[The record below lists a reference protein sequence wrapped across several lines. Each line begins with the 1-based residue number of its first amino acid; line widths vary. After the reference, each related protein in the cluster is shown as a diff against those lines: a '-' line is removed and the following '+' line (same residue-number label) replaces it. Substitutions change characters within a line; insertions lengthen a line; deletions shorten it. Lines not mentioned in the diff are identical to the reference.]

1 MRSMCDAEVPT
12 ERVDRGERYIERGRG
27 REGERKEEV
36 GTQLGA
42 RG

>member
-12 ERVDRGERYIERGRG
+12 ERVDRGERYIERGR
-27 REGERKEEV
+27 EGERKEEV